1 MFSYFL
7 SSCYTVVMKDLLTVV
22 ETLPPEL
29 QTEVYEYA
37 LSLRETP
44 LPQPLPHSQPLIL
57 DMHKGALTMASDFD
71 EALPDTFWL
80 GEE

>member
-1 MFSYFL
+1 
-7 SSCYTVVMKDLLTVV
+7 MKDLLTVV

-29 QTEVYEYA
+29 QTKVYEYA

-44 LPQPLPHSQPLIL
+44 PSPPLLRSQPLIL
-57 DMHKGALTMASDFD
+57 DMHKGALVMASDFD